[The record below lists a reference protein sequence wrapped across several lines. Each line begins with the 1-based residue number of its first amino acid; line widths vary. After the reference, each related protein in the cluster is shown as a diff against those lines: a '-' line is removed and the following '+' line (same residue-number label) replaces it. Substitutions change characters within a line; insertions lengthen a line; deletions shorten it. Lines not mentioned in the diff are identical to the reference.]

1 MCNNYCGFGVKFGAG
16 KDIACK
22 HCPLNELPKWVPV
35 VEDTPRLTNKKRAMS
50 YSDKVLICLE
60 DGYIDVGYFKFTDRF
75 EWCNEFSCRY
85 RKEVIAWMPLPEPYV
100 EPTDEP
106 FASELRG

>member
-1 MCNNYCGFGVKFGAG
+1 M
-16 KDIACK
+16 DWI
-22 HCPLNELPKWVPV
+22 PV

-60 DGYIDVGYFKFTDRF
+60 DGYIDVGYFRFTDRF
-75 EWCNEFSCRY
+75 EWCNEFSYRY

-106 FASELRG
+106 SASELLILSI